1 MTLAPE
7 FNKKRSWPEKFR
19 DAFLGIGL
27 GIRGQSSF
35 RVHLVAAL
43 LVVTGGM
50 ALQVSLIQWCLLVIC
65 ITLVLMAEMF
75 NSALEALAPVI
86 DPQYNRHL
94 AVALDV
100 GSAAV
105 LLAALGAAIVGAIIF
120 GSRLVALFL

>member
-50 ALQVSLIQWCLLVIC
+50 VLQVSLIQWCLLVIC